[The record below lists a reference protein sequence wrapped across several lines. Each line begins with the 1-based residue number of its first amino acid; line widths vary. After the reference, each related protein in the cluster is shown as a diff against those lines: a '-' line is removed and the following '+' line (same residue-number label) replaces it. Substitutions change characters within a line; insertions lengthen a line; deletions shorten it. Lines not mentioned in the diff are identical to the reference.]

1 MFKVNDCKSAIRKIE
16 VSASHE
22 WCRWDKETKMWAITR
37 RELCREWRVS
47 VRKSSTQREEETRR
61 ENYILFRLKVRLLCI
76 LWEIVIL
83 DLEFNLSSF
92 WLHRREYKQIAR
104 CTHIAE
110 KTKAR
115 EAETEAEET
124 EAEET
129 EARAAETE
137 VEETEAEETKA
148 RAAETEAEETEA
160 EEAEARAAET
170 EAREAEARAAE
181 IEAEETEARETEA
194 RAAKIE
200 AEETEAEE
208 AEARETEAEETEA
221 RAEETEA
228 RAAEAEA
235 EETEAEAE
243 AEKTKTEDT

>member
-22 WCRWDKETKMWAITR
+22 WCWWDKETKMWAITC

-61 ENYILFRLKVRLLCI
+61 ENYILFRSKVHLLCI
-76 LWEIVIL
+76 LWEIIIL
-83 DLEFNLSSF
+83 DLEFDLSSF

-137 VEETEAEETKA
+137 
-148 RAAETEAEETEA
+148 A
-160 EEAEARAAET
+160 EEAEARVVET

-194 RAAKIE
+194 KAAEIE

-208 AEARETEAEETEA
+208 TEARETKAEETEA

-228 RAAEAEA
+228 RAAETEA
-235 EETEAEAE
+235 EETKAEAE

>member
-22 WCRWDKETKMWAITR
+22 WCWWDKETKMWAITR

-61 ENYILFRLKVRLLCI
+61 ENYILFRSKVHLLCI
-76 LWEIVIL
+76 LWEIIIL
-83 DLEFNLSSF
+83 DLEFDLSSF

-137 VEETEAEETKA
+137 AEETEAEETEA
-148 RAAETEAEETEA
+148 RAAETEAEE
-160 EEAEARAAET
+160 AEARVVET

-194 RAAKIE
+194 KAAEIE

-208 AEARETEAEETEA
+208 TEARETKAEETEA

-228 RAAEAEA
+228 RAAETEA
-235 EETEAEAE
+235 EETKAEAE